1 MQEHILYALS
11 NPSLPGLIKI
21 GITKNLKNRL
31 HQLYSTSIPTPFEV
45 VNTIEFKSCKQ
56 ALEAEKFLHSY
67 LWLLR
72 DNDNREFFT
81 LTPTAVNLLFDKY
94 RKQTLPEQPEL
105 QKLNRVLE
113 DVEVKREELNRIN
126 NKISEDIVRKKSQLA
141 LIERSVKNAVVEY
154 RDISEKINHGFEI
167 YNNTMSNYFSLD
179 SINKRMEDK
188 LKIKRVDSRIID
200 YKITT
205 KNTELNTKDI
215 DLKIKNMELERM
227 DEKFVNIQ
235 QQIHVVTKSADLT
248 DIPKL
253 QSIVNDLGVIYKS
266 YSVFN
271 PVRYWKYRK
280 KLRESIHYIK
290 L

>member
-45 VNTIEFKSCKQ
+45 VNTIEFKNDKQ
-56 ALEAEKFLHSY
+56 AFEAEKFLHSY

-105 QKLNRVLE
+105 NRVLE

-141 LIERSVKNAVVEY
+141 LIERSIKNAVAEY
-154 RDISEKINHGFEI
+154 RDTSEKISHGFEI
-167 YNNTMSNYFSLD
+167 YNNTITNYFTLD
-179 SINKRMEDK
+179 SINSRMEDK
-188 LKIKRVDSRIID
+188 IKQKRADIRIID
-200 YKITT
+200 SKITT

-215 DLKIKNMELERM
+215 DLKLKNMELEHM
-227 DEKFVNIQ
+227 DEKFVDIQ
-235 QQIHVVTKSADLT
+235 QQIHVITKSANLSDRS
-248 DIPKL
+248 KL
-253 QSIVNDLGVIYKS
+253 HSIANDLRVIYKS

-271 PVRYWKYRK
+271 PVRYWEYRK
-280 KLRESIHYIK
+280 KLRESIRYIK